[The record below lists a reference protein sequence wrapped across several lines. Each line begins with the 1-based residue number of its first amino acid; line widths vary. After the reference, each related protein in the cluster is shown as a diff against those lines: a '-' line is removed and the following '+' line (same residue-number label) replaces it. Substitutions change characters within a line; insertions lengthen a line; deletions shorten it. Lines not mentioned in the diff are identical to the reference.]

1 MIHRDQVVDDQDEL
15 GPRLTPRPW
24 MQLNGRGW
32 LLCEMCPM
40 DKTTHKGQVQYYR
53 GINTRTRKRDSVR
66 RWVYHH
72 MRCGF
77 EGLR

>member
-1 MIHRDQVVDDQDEL
+1 MIY
-15 GPRLTPRPW
+15 
-24 MQLNGRGW
+24 NGRGW

-40 DKTTHKGQVQYYR
+40 DKTTYKGQVQYYR
-53 GINTRTRKRDSVR
+53 GVNTRTAKRDTVR

-72 MRCGF
+72 LRCGL